1 MKITHTSMNYN
12 GYDREVRRMRR
23 RGIMLNIPLTV
34 DLDKWV
40 NQRSTGDINNMLSN
54 SKQTKLIHPAL

>member
-1 MKITHTSMNYN
+1 MNYN

>member
-1 MKITHTSMNYN
+1 MNYN

-23 RGIMLNIPLTV
+23 RGIMLNAPLTV

-40 NQRSTGDINNMLSN
+40 NQRSTDDINNMLSN